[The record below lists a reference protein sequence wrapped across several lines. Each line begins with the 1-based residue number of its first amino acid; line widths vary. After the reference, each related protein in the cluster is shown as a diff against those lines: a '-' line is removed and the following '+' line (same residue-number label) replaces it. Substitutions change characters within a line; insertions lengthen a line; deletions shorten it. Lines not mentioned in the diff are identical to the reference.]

1 MDANTIT
8 NRDRILRT
16 LQCRSADRAPFGVGV
31 GFIPWETTLA
41 RWRKESGIGDLDV
54 GGYFGYDRG
63 FATVPAEY
71 GPFPH
76 FTSAIIAEDDE
87 YVTSTEYRGL
97 TLRARKDGGSMP
109 EFLDNPVKTP
119 DDWKR
124 YKAERL
130 QFRIDERLSGLG
142 EFAAAV
148 ARTDAPVQAGDYPWG
163 VFGTPR
169 DLLGAEEFLI
179 GFYTQPELIRDIM
192 QSYTDLWLHLYTAI
206 SSEVRIDHIHI
217 WEDMSG
223 RNGSLISMQMVE
235 EFMMPCYDRI
245 IRFAEDM
252 KIPLISVDSDGLVN
266 ELVPV
271 MMGHGVN
278 VFFPFEVQAG
288 NDILEYRRRFP
299 EIGILGGLDKNAL
312 DDRAPTEAMH
322 RELVKAEKMLV
333 IGGYIPGFDH
343 LIPPNVSWQKWSYF
357 MEALRNLIGA

>member
-1 MDANTIT
+1 
-8 NRDRILRT
+8 
-16 LQCRSADRAPFGVGV
+16 V

-41 RWRKESGIGDLDV
+41 RWRKESGISDLDV
-54 GGYFGYDRG
+54 GGYFGYDQG

-87 YVTSTEYRGL
+87 YITNSEYRGL

-109 EFLDNPVKTP
+109 EFLDYPVKTP

-130 QFRIDERLSGLG
+130 QFRINERLSGLG
-142 EFAAAV
+142 EFAASV
-148 ARTDAPVQAGDYPWG
+148 ARIDAPVQVGDYPWG

-179 GFYTQPELIRDIM
+179 SFYTQPELIKDIM
-192 QSYTDLWLHLYTAI
+192 QSYTDLWLHLYNAI

-223 RNGSLISMQMVE
+223 RKGSLISMQMVE

-245 IRFAEDM
+245 IRFAEDSN
-252 KIPLISVDSDGLVN
+252 IPLVSVDSDGLVN

-271 MMGHGVN
+271 MMSHGVN

-288 NDILEYRRRFP
+288 NDIIEYRSRFP
-299 EIGILGGLDKNAL
+299 EIGIIGGMDKNAL

-322 RELVKAEKMLV
+322 RELGKAEKMLA
-333 IGGYIPGFDH
+333 IGGYIPSFDH
-343 LIPPNVSWQKWSYF
+343 LIPPNVSWQKWLYF